1 MKTVLF
7 HVNQFSLRGTEVAV
21 YDYAHFNELLLNN
34 RSVIASHRQSPHHP
48 DVVKKF
54 SDRFEIYYYDN
65 LEELQDIVVKVKADV
80 FYALKPGVNDGVV
93 LNNVKNCI
101 HVVFCH
107 YQPHGDVYSYIS
119 EWLAEAVSDSRQP
132 WVPHIVSLPEIDGD
146 LREELDIPA
155 DAIVFGRYGGL
166 ETFDI
171 PFVKREIY
179 KIAANRPDLYFIFM
193 NTENFLIKKRY
204 FLKKRVNKIL
214 SLWLFRKRAIPNIIF
229 LEGSSNIARKVKF
242 IKTCDAM
249 LHARTRGESFG
260 IACGE
265 FSIFNKPVITC
276 NADWVPERNH
286 IVTLKNK
293 GLYYS
298 SARELRH
305 ILNRFEKRPTEDWD
319 AYTEQFNPKSVMA
332 KFKTVFL
339 D

>member
-21 YDYAHFNELLLNN
+21 YDYAHFNELLLKN

-65 LEELQDIVVKVKADV
+65 LEELQKIVTEVNADV
-80 FYALKPGVNDGVV
+80 FYALKPGLNDGVV

-107 YQPHGDVYSYIS
+107 YQPHGDVYAYIS
-119 EWLAEAVSDSRQP
+119 EWLTDAVSDSRQP

-146 LREELDIPA
+146 LREELGIPA
-155 DAIVFGRYGGL
+155 DATVYGRYGGI

-179 KIAANRPDLYFIFM
+179 KVAASRPDLYFIFM

-204 FLKKRVNKIL
+204 FLKKRANKIL
-214 SLWLFRKRAIPNIIF
+214 SPWLFHKRVMPNIIF
-229 LEGSSNIARKVKF
+229 LEGSSNIAKKVNF
-242 IKTCDAM
+242 INTCDAM
-249 LHARTRGESFG
+249 LHARTQGESFG

-265 FSIFNKPVITC
+265 FSILNKPVITC

-286 IVTLKNK
+286 IVTLKKK

-298 SARELRH
+298 SAKELRD
-305 ILNRFEKRPTEDWD
+305 ILNRFEKRPTKNWD
-319 AYTEQFNPKSVMA
+319 AYTEQFNPTSVMA

>member
-7 HVNQFSLRGTEVAV
+7 HVNQFSLRGTEVAI
-21 YDYAHFNELLLNN
+21 YDYAHFNEVLLNN
-34 RSVIASHRQSPHHP
+34 RSVIASQRQSSHHP

-54 SDRFEIYYYDN
+54 SDRFDIRYYDT
-65 LEELQDIVVKVKADV
+65 LEELQKIVIDERIDV
-80 FYALKPGVNDGVV
+80 FYALKPGQNDGVM
-93 LNNVKNCI
+93 LENVKNCV

-107 YQPHGDVYSYIS
+107 YQPHGDVYAYIS
-119 EWLAEAVSDSRQP
+119 EWLADAVSDGRQP
-132 WVPHIVSLPEIDGD
+132 WVPHIVSLPEVEGD
-146 LREELDIPA
+146 LRRELNIPEN
-155 DAIVFGRYGGL
+155 AIVYGRHGGL

-179 KIAANRPDLYFIFM
+179 KIAARRPDLYFIFM
-193 NTENFLIKKRY
+193 NTDNFLEKKRY
-204 FLKKRVNKIL
+204 YTRKKINKIL
-214 SLWLFRKRAIPNIIF
+214 STWLFRKKSMPNIIF
-229 LEGSSNIARKVKF
+229 LEGSSDIARKVRF

-286 IVTLKNK
+286 IVTLKDK

-298 SARELRH
+298 SASELG
-305 ILNRFEKRPTEDWD
+305 ILLSTFKKRPTKNWD
-319 AYTEQFNPKSVMA
+319 AYTEHFNPKAVMK
-332 KFKTVFL
+332 KFESVFL
-339 D
+339 G